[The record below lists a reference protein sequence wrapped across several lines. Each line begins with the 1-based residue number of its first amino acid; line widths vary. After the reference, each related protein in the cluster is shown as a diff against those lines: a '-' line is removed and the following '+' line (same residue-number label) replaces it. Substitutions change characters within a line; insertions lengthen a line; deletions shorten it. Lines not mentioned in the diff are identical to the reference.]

1 MELEASPASHIPVSC
16 EATWSLRRGVVEKG
30 WHGEALPAV
39 CHLRTLCEG
48 ALGCPHRAVSGL
60 MSVFRQHSAVTGD
73 SRGWLP
79 PPKVCVKH
87 LWQEQLT
94 RPSLAFVSGLIML
107 SLVSIGPVPEHGPLS
122 SLPQGTAVKQTKRIT
137 EWFSTSHRLVAPGLG
152 LWSPKRS
159 LLQLWHAW
167 GSEGMLAPLAL
178 PGSPALAPS
187 CPRMLALSPA
197 SKTLEFLLFFG
208 VSAPT
213 WDTDPFLYCLQ
224 FFSSTIP
231 RSLTSK
237 SFCFSPSQLLN
248 AQAAAGGMTQTL
260 STQRLNQFVLQCH
273 FKAQDCKVEV
283 LETGL
288 MRPARQRSHC

>member
-16 EATWSLRRGVVEKG
+16 EATWSRRRGVVEKG
-30 WHGEALPAV
+30 WRGEALPAV
-39 CHLRTLCEG
+39 CHLRTLGEG

-79 PPKVCVKH
+79 PPKVSVKH

-94 RPSLAFVSGLIML
+94 RLSLAFVSGLIML

-122 SLPQGTAVKQTKRIT
+122 SLPQGTAVKQTKCIT

-167 GSEGMLAPLAL
+167 RSEGMLALLAL
-178 PGSPALAPS
+178 PGSPALTPS
-187 CPRMLALSPA
+187 CPRVLALSPA
-197 SKTLEFLLFFG
+197 SKTLEFLFFFG

-224 FFSSTIP
+224 FFLAP
-231 RSLTSK
+231 FLGLWPPNH
-237 SFCFSPSQLLN
+237 CFSPSQLLN

-273 FKAQDCKVEV
+273 FKAQVCKVEV
-283 LETGL
+283 LDTGL

>member
-16 EATWSLRRGVVEKG
+16 EATWSRRRGVVEKG
-30 WHGEALPAV
+30 WRGEALPAV

-79 PPKVCVKH
+79 PPKVSVKH

-94 RPSLAFVSGLIML
+94 RLSLAFVSGLIML

-122 SLPQGTAVKQTKRIT
+122 SLPQGTAVKQTKCIT

-167 GSEGMLAPLAL
+167 RSEGMLALLAL
-178 PGSPALAPS
+178 PGSPALTPS
-187 CPRMLALSPA
+187 CPRVLALSPA

-224 FFSSTIP
+224 FFLAPFLGLWPPNHSVLALLSYWMHRLQLEVWLRLSQRNAWTSLYSSATSRHKSV
-231 RSLTSK
+231 RSR
-237 SFCFSPSQLLN
+237 F
-248 AQAAAGGMTQTL
+248 
-260 STQRLNQFVLQCH
+260 
-273 FKAQDCKVEV
+273 
-283 LETGL
+283 
-288 MRPARQRSHC
+288 